1 MSLITPNRRSARAW
15 ILLCLALA
23 LHVFDEATTGFL
35 GVYNPTV
42 LALRERFGWWPMP
55 TFEFREW
62 LAGLIVACVVLLAL
76 SGRGAKGTRIA
87 AYIFAVLMLFNAA
100 GHTLGTIFGQTVAS
114 VTFRG
119 QPRDSG
125 RRQSWRL
132 QRSIC
137 CSSFADHGKNA
148 RQPLESGRIANR
160 PLAVVCDA
168 PRNCAWLSGFLT
180 CRLEFSIGFCSYN
193 LYRN

>member
-1 MSLITPNRRSARAW
+1 MDRLTPNRSLARAW
-15 ILLCLALA
+15 ILLCLALG

-76 SGRGAKGTRIA
+76 SGAVARGAKGTRIA
-87 AYIFAVLMLFNAA
+87 AYIFAILMLFNAA

-114 VTFRG
+114 VTF
-119 QPRDSG
+119 PRPAPGFWSSPIMAAAAIYLPVEL
-125 RRQSWRL
+125 RRS
-132 QRSIC
+132 
-137 CSSFADHGKNA
+137 
-148 RQPLESGRIANR
+148 RQKH
-160 PLAVVCDA
+160 AVPA
-168 PRNCAWLSGFLT
+168 
-180 CRLEFSIGFCSYN
+180 
-193 LYRN
+193 